1 MDILTF
7 TVEEKNREEIL
18 SKISRKLYKMG
29 YVKETYEKALL
40 EREEQYPTGIFISE
54 KVSVALPHA
63 DVEHVNKEALV
74 IIKPR
79 QRVPFR
85 RMDEPGEE
93 TDVNVI
99 FLLVIKDPKGYVK
112 FLAKLTTMFKDEK
125 FLEIIEKGDV
135 EEVKKF
141 IKEKGLLELRQQ

>member
-18 SKISRKLYKMG
+18 SNISRKLYEMG

-40 EREEQYPTGIFISE
+40 EREEQYPTGILISE

-63 DVEHVNKEALV
+63 DIEHVNKEALV
-74 IIKPR
+74 IIKP
-79 QRVPFR
+79 QHRVSFR
-85 RMDEPGEE
+85 RMDEPKEE
-93 TDVNVI
+93 TNVNVI

-112 FLAKLTTMFKDEK
+112 FLAKLTVMFKDK
-125 FLEIIEKGDV
+125 RFLEIIEKGDV

-141 IKEKGLLELRQQ
+141 IEEKGLLELRQQ